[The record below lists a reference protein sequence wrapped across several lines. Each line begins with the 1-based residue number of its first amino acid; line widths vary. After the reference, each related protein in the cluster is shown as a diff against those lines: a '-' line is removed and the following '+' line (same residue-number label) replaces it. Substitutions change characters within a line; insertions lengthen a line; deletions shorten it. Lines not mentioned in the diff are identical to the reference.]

1 MEGHHMADKILTQ
14 EYLRD
19 YLVYDSHT
27 GLMTRKKHAIGKY
40 HEGYLYISINGS
52 TYGAHRLAWI
62 YEYGS
67 IPEGLVIDH
76 INGKRHDNKITNL
89 RAVTQSENAKNRGIG
104 HTPSRLQLM
113 LRQKDML
120 EKIYKKA

>member
-1 MEGHHMADKILTQ
+1 MATKILTQ
-14 EYLRD
+14 EYLRETFK
-19 YLVYDSHT
+19 YEAHT
-27 GLMTRKKHAIGKY
+27 GLFTKKKRAIGKY

-62 YEYGS
+62 YHYGD

-113 LRQKDML
+113 LREKHML
-120 EKIYKKA
+120 EKIYKTA